1 MDEQVKTV
9 LTSRGAA
16 RRGVWVTVGADG
28 VDHVSHEPR
37 AIRAGLREATAHG
50 WTEDEA
56 RRRAHEA
63 WEREKRRAAQPAGE
77 AILFCVEAIPGGSGW
92 LNEMQSLARDAGIET
107 LIIWP
112 AITDAEG
119 EPR

>member
-9 LTSRGAA
+9 LTSP
-16 RRGVWVTVGADG
+16 RRAKQGVWVTVGYG
-28 VDHVSHEPR
+28 VDHVSHTPQ